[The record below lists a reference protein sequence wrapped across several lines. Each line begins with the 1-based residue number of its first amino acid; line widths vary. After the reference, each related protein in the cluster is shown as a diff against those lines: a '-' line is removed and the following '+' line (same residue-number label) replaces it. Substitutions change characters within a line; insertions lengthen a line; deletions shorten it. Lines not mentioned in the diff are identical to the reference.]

1 MKTSR
6 KPRTTKTRTKSDAY
20 FSLSDEEIDRRA
32 HEYDEAR
39 DRAALVWK
47 GIGKQAREMNFAAA
61 RAATIAKVRKPRTT
75 KTRTKSDA
83 YFSLSDEETRLV
95 NAAARATKHK
105 FAGKK
110 FLPKNPRSAQD
121 VSVVNAMNVM
131 VDFEDPHVSYECRD
145 KNCTMCKGLME
156 EGTGR
161 LATMSDIGEV
171 RVTDP
176 KTGGQKG
183 KKLAQLGAIDPA
195 SLLELAKVAGY
206 GQAKYARFNY
216 LRGFDWSLLI
226 DALYRHLLAFQ
237 NGEELDPESGLSHAA
252 HVAWHALALVS
263 FSQRK
268 LGTDDGYR
276 PEVTS

>member
-6 KPRTTKTRTKSDAY
+6 KPRTTKPRTKSDTY
-20 FSLSDEEIDRRA
+20 FKLSDEEIDRRA

-39 DRAALVWK
+39 DRAAYLWK
-47 GIGKQAREMNFAAA
+47 GIGKQAREMNAAAA

-83 YFSLSDEETRLV
+83 YFSLS
-95 NAAARATKHK
+95 
-105 FAGKK
+105 
-110 FLPKNPRSAQD
+110 
-121 VSVVNAMNVM
+121 
-131 VDFEDPHVSYECRD
+131 
-145 KNCTMCKGLME
+145 MCKGLQE

-161 LATMSDIGEV
+161 LATMSDTGEV

-216 LRGFDWSLLI
+216 LKGFDWSLLI

>member
-47 GIGKQAREMNFAAA
+47 GIGKQARKMNAVAE
-61 RAATIAKVRKPRTT
+61 RAETIVNIAKAK
-75 KTRTKSDA
+75 
-83 YFSLSDEETRLV
+83 
-95 NAAARATKHK
+95 NA
-105 FAGKK
+105 
-110 FLPKNPRSAQD
+110 
-121 VSVVNAMNVM
+121 M
-131 VDFEDPHVSYECRD
+131 VDFEDLHVSYECRD
-145 KNCTMCKGLME
+145 KNCTMCKWLMD

-161 LATMSDIGEV
+161 LATMSDTGEV

-206 GQAKYARFNY
+206 GQANYARFNY
-216 LRGFDWSLLI
+216 LKGFDWSLLI
-226 DALYRHLLAFQ
+226 DALYRHLLRFQ
-237 NGEELDPESGLSHAA
+237 NGEELDPESGLSPAA

-276 PEVTS
+276 PEGEFAPEPEPEEMS

>member
-1 MKTSR
+1 
-6 KPRTTKTRTKSDAY
+6 
-20 FSLSDEEIDRRA
+20 LSDEEIDRRA

-47 GIGKQAREMNFAAA
+47 GIGKQAREMNAAA
-61 RAATIAKVRKPRTT
+61 EKVKKPT
-75 KTRTKSDA
+75 A
-83 YFSLSDEETRLV
+83 
-95 NAAARATKHK
+95 NA
-105 FAGKK
+105 
-110 FLPKNPRSAQD
+110 
-121 VSVVNAMNVM
+121 M

-145 KNCTMCKGLME
+145 KDCTLCKGLQE

-161 LATMSDIGEV
+161 LATMSDTGEV

>member
-47 GIGKQAREMNFAAA
+47 GIGKQAREMNAAA
-61 RAATIAKVRKPRTT
+61 ERA
-75 KTRTKSDA
+75 KS
-83 YFSLSDEETRLV
+83 
-95 NAAARATKHK
+95 K
-105 FAGKK
+105 FAGTK
-110 FLPKNPRSAQD
+110 FLPKNPRSAKD
-121 VSVVNAMNVM
+121 AFVAKAANAM
-131 VDFEDPHVSYECRD
+131 VDFEDSHVSYECRD
-145 KNCTMCKGLME
+145 KDCTMCKGLME

-161 LATMSDIGEV
+161 LATMYDHDTDAPHQGIAGILTGGEV

-216 LRGFDWSLLI
+216 LKGFDWSLLI

-276 PEVTS
+276 PEGEFAPEPEPEEMS